1 MTRTPEPYDKLSER
15 EKAWI
20 EAQNPSPGAT
30 LDKDAALAYLRRL
43 GFDVT
48 PWTIKMAIIN
58 RELPSK
64 LIGQKRMVS
73 EFDLLVWQLGRDESR
88 QEVSA

>member
-1 MTRTPEPYDKLSER
+1 MTRTPEPYDKLTDR

-20 EAQNPSPGAT
+20 EAQDPSPGAK
-30 LDKDAALAYLRRL
+30 LDKNNALPFLRNL

-88 QEVSA
+88 QEASA